1 MKKKKS
7 LLLIVVILLL
17 AFFIGDFSK
26 NDSYSVKNEEEKVQE
41 NVNNE
46 PSVKEI
52 ENDNNIVITLDSIPE
67 YNGTPSVAINNNKPF
82 FNPEDLVT
90 SSYEKY
96 LPLDSLGRATG
107 AISSIGKDLMP
118 TEERQS
124 LSSVKP
130 TAWHV
135 VKYNGID
142 GNYLYNRC
150 HLIGFQ
156 LTGENANPNNLI
168 TCTRYMNVTGM
179 LEYENAIADYVNR
192 TNNHVLYR
200 VTPIYDG
207 DNLLASGALM
217 EAQSV
222 EDNGAGL
229 RFNIYVYN
237 VQPGI
242 TINYANGDS
251 SGPEFTGSGN
261 TAQTNIHTDEQIPSS
276 TESEEHDYVINKNT
290 HKFHKP
296 ECSSVSKMSEK
307 NKWHFHGTRE
317 SIIAQ
322 GFDPCDICKP

>member
-1 MKKKKS
+1 MEDIENFVKKS
-7 LLLIVVILLL
+7 LAV
-17 AFFIGDFSK
+17 DYSQ
-26 NDSYSVKNEEEKVQE
+26 SYELSNIPEYSGNNFVYIN
-41 NVNNE
+41 NNE
-46 PSVKEI
+46 PSFTEEEI
-52 ENDNNIVITLDSIPE
+52 RNYSYETYSGLD
-67 YNGTPSVAINNNKPF
+67 YLGRCGVAIAN
-82 FNPEDLVT
+82 
-90 SSYEKY
+90 
-96 LPLDSLGRATG
+96 
-107 AISSIGKDLMP
+107 IGTDIMP
-118 TEERQS
+118 TSERGNIGS
-124 LSSVKP
+124 IKP
-130 TAWHV
+130 SGWQT
-135 VKYNGID
+135 VKYDIVEGK
-142 GNYLYNRC
+142 YLYNRC
-150 HLIGFQ
+150 HLIGYQ
-156 LTGENANPNNLI
+156 LTGENANKNNLI
-168 TCTRYMNVTGM
+168 TCTRQMNTIGM
-179 LEYENAIADYVNR
+179 LDFENKVANYVKK

-217 EAQSV
+217 EAESV

-261 TAQTNIHTDEQIPSS
+261 TAQTNIHTDEQVQSS
-276 TESEEHDYVINKNT
+276 IESEEHDYVINKNT

>member
-1 MKKKKS
+1 MKKKNR
-7 LLLIVVILLL
+7 LIYIIVILLL
-17 AFFIGDFSK
+17 AFFIGDYFK
-26 NDSYSVKNEEEKVQE
+26 NDSFSIKQEDKVIEKNDD
-41 NVNNE
+41 NE
-46 PSVKEI
+46 TI
-52 ENDNNIVITLDSIPE
+52 ENNLIITLDSIPE
-67 YNGTPSVAINNNKPF
+67 YSGKPSVAINNNKPF
-82 FNPEDLVT
+82 FNPEDLVA

-107 AISSIGKDLMP
+107 AISSVGKDLMP

-130 TAWHV
+130 TGWHL

-179 LEYENAIADYVNR
+179 LEYENAIADYVNK

-242 TINYANGDS
+242 TIDYATGDS
-251 SGPEFTGSGN
+251 NGPEFTGGGN
-261 TAQTNIHTDEQIPSS
+261 TAQTNIHADDQTSTTQSIEQ
-276 TESEEHDYVINKNT
+276 DYVANTNT

-296 ECSSVSKMSEK
+296 ECSSVSKTSEK
-307 NKWHFHGTRE
+307 NKWHYHGTRE
-317 SIIAQ
+317 SLIAQ
-322 GFDPCDICKP
+322 GYDPCAICNP